1 MNGRN
6 EAQIKSVEEM
16 IGRFTSEL
24 LMELPSWKKQLMEN
38 PQQLETVEKIVHQKF
53 ARGADML
60 VAGLIS
66 IVVASSRFGDASEK
80 TRSGFSRP
88 LGKGREQ
95 TIRIRL
101 LGGLLL
107 WATTLYCPPKKRL
120 FRKDT
125 SPRVGLN
132 VTLAQFGFGKGVSPA
147 LQSRVARQVALCP
160 SISFAHKEL
169 KRDGVELDG
178 KAVRRIAYQCGEGLL
193 QLRRHQIEL
202 WRDGK
207 LPAGDELV
215 GKRVSVQID
224 GGRIKIRGDMKAKTP
239 VPEATDANGLLMEDA
254 PGRSR
259 KEPSRTF
266 DADWREPKLVTIF
279 VHDEDGKMT
288 KHTQATID
296 GTLLGP
302 DVIAELVAMHLHR
315 LGAAQ
320 ATSVTFVAD
329 GAPWIWDRID
339 KIILLAELGDV
350 PTHQVLDCCHA
361 VHHVSLALASLGLST
376 TERMPLYREH
386 RTHIRNGQW
395 RRVVEELSS
404 LQDADQPIK
413 ELETEIAYL
422 RRHGEAGRL
431 SFVSFRRQGLPC
443 GSGAIES
450 SIRRVIN
457 LRLKSNAMFWKSD
470 HAEQM
475 LQVRGQV
482 VSDRWDSQ
490 MLNLAN
496 FRRTQAAEDWKWTPR
511 PMSCKVED
519 HPVTAV

>member
-1 MNGRN
+1 MLGFLMNGRDDV
-6 EAQIKSVEEM
+6 QIKSVEEM

-24 LMELPSWKKQLMEN
+24 LAKLPDWKNELMEN
-38 PQQLETVEKIVHQKF
+38 PQQLEEVEKTVHQSF

-60 VAGLIS
+60 VAGLMS
-66 IVVASSRFGDASEK
+66 IVVASSQFEDDSEK

-95 TIRIRL
+95 TVRIRL

-107 WATTLYCPPKKRL
+107 WATTLYCPPKKRF
-120 FRKDT
+120 FRKDKL
-125 SPRVGLN
+125 PRVGLN

-160 SISFAHKEL
+160 SISFAHNEL
-169 KRDGVELDG
+169 KRDGVDLDI
-178 KAVRRIAYQCGEGLL
+178 KAVRRITYQCGEGLL

-202 WRDGK
+202 WRDGE
-207 LPAGDELV
+207 LPAGDEV
-215 GKRVSVQID
+215 AGKRVSVQID

-239 VPEATDANGLLMEDA
+239 VPEATDANDLLIEDA

-279 VHDEDGKMT
+279 VHDEHGKMVKT
-288 KHTQATID
+288 TQPTID

-315 LGAAQ
+315 LGAAK

-339 KIILLAELGDV
+339 KIIQLAELADV

-361 VHHVSLALASLGLST
+361 VHHVSLALKSLGLNA

-386 RTHIRNGQW
+386 RTLIRNGQW
-395 RRVVEELSS
+395 RRVVEELSR
-404 LQDADQPIK
+404 LQDTQQPIK
-413 ELETEIAYL
+413 ELKTEIAYL

-450 SIRRVIN
+450 SIRRVIKGETEKQRDV
-457 LRLKSNAMFWKSD
+457 LEA
-470 HAEQM
+470 
-475 LQVRGQV
+475 
-482 VSDRWDSQ
+482 
-490 MLNLAN
+490 
-496 FRRTQAAEDWKWTPR
+496 
-511 PMSCKVED
+511 
-519 HPVTAV
+519 

>member
-6 EAQIKSVEEM
+6 DAQIKSVEEM

-24 LMELPSWKKQLMEN
+24 LGELPTWKNQLTEN
-38 PQQLETVEKIVHQKF
+38 PQQLESLEKTVHQCF
-53 ARGADML
+53 ARGSDML

-66 IVVASSRFGDASEK
+66 IVIADSQFDDASEK
-80 TRSGFSRP
+80 TRTRFSRP
-88 LGKGREQ
+88 LHKGKER

-101 LGGLLL
+101 LGGLLV
-107 WATTLYCPPKKRL
+107 WATTLYCPPKKKR

-132 VTLAQFGFGKGVSPA
+132 ITLAQFGFGKGVSPA

-169 KRDGVELDG
+169 KRDGVDLDV
-178 KAVRRIAYQCGEGLL
+178 KAVRRITYQCGEGLL

-202 WRDGK
+202 WRNGK
-207 LPAGDELV
+207 LPASDEV
-215 GKRVSVQID
+215 AGKRVSVQID
-224 GGRIKIRGDMKAKTP
+224 GGRIKIRGDMKAKT
-239 VPEATDANGLLMEDA
+239 VAPEATDANGLLIEDA

-259 KEPSRTF
+259 RKPARTF

-279 VHDEDGKMT
+279 VHDEHGKMI
-288 KHTQATID
+288 KNSQATID

-315 LGAAQ
+315 LGAAK

-339 KIILLAELGDV
+339 KIIQLAKLGDV

-361 VHHVSLALASLGLST
+361 VHHVSLALAALGLT
-376 TERMPLYREH
+376 TEERMPLYREH
-386 RTHIRNGQW
+386 RTLLRNGQW

-404 LQDADQPIK
+404 LQDTDKPIK
-413 ELETEIAYL
+413 ELKTEIAYL

-457 LRLKSNAMFWKSD
+457 LRLKSNAMFWKSEN
-470 HAEQM
+470 AEQM
-475 LQVRGQV
+475 LQVRSQV
-482 VSDRWDSQ
+482 VTDRWDAQ
-490 MLNLAN
+490 MLNLAE
-496 FRRTQAAEDWKWTPR
+496 FRRTQAADTWKWKPR

-519 HPVTAV
+519 HTTIAV